1 MCAGAGGRDRI
12 VNGVVVDEFVVVEV
26 FARNL
31 CFFRRNVSL
40 SFHVVIHFDVVIGC
54 KTANTCRASKLSS
67 V

>member
-31 CFFRRNVSL
+31 CFFSTKRK
-40 SFHVVIHFDVVIGC
+40 F
-54 KTANTCRASKLSS
+54 KLSCCYTL
-67 V
+67 